1 MSFPIL
7 KTSRLILKPITLKDA
22 LALYQL
28 LSQIEVC
35 LYNNFSPLDNK
46 SQAQDLIQQDLVN
59 SYQKIGIRFS
69 IFDMADNFL
78 GTCGVHD
85 YDQKSKLAKIG
96 YELDPKFWR
105 NGYMFEALNTLFN
118 YLFSDLC
125 LFEVKSIQAEVMSL
139 NTPSINL
146 LKKFNFIKTRS
157 KLTNKDIQY
166 YEMDNVS
173 WFNNNNK

>member
-1 MSFPIL
+1 
-7 KTSRLILKPITLKDA
+7 
-22 LALYQL
+22 
-28 LSQIEVC
+28 
-35 LYNNFSPLDNK
+35 
-46 SQAQDLIQQDLVN
+46 
-59 SYQKIGIRFS
+59 
-69 IFDMADNFL
+69 MADNFL

-85 YDQKSKLAKIG
+85 YDQNSKLAKIG
-96 YELDPKFWR
+96 YELDPKYWR
-105 NGYMFEALNTLFN
+105 NGYMIEALNTLID

-125 LFEVKSIQAEVMSL
+125 LFEVNCIQAEVMSL

-146 LKKFNFIKTRS
+146 LKKFNFIKTKS